1 MVSERNMFGCT
12 GVAIGRAGI
21 MAAFIGLAVG
31 AASGETGRDAASD
44 YTAMTE
50 TICRQYATAI
60 AQSGMPANLMFNQC
74 MTERHCQVSAGS
86 SRYHCEM
93 PGPMI
98 IRPGA

>member
-1 MVSERNMFGCT
+1 MASERNTFGCA
-12 GVAIGRAGI
+12 GVAVGRAGI
-21 MAAFIGLAVG
+21 TAALIGLAVG
-31 AASGETGRDAASD
+31 AARGETGRNATSD
-44 YTAMTE
+44 YATMIE

-86 SRYHCEM
+86 PRYHCEM
-93 PGPMI
+93 PGPTI

>member
-1 MVSERNMFGCT
+1 MASERNTFGCT
-12 GVAIGRAGI
+12 GIAVGRASI
-21 MAAFIGLAVG
+21 TAALIGLAVN

-44 YTAMTE
+44 YTTMVE
-50 TICRQYATAI
+50 TICRQYATAV

-74 MTERHCQVSAGS
+74 MTERHCHVSPGS
-86 SRYHCEM
+86 PRYQCVM

>member
-1 MVSERNMFGCT
+1 
-12 GVAIGRAGI
+12 
-21 MAAFIGLAVG
+21 MAALIGLAVG

-44 YTAMTE
+44 YTTMIE
-50 TICRQYATAI
+50 SICRQYATAI

-74 MTERHCQVSAGS
+74 MTERHCQVSPGS
-86 SRYHCEM
+86 PRYQCEM